1 MRDTFAAGVAPLFP
15 GKLPERAGC
24 GNMGM
29 VGMEL
34 RNRDRR
40 MVRSFLM
47 LALLLAA
54 AGLARAQSPALDP
67 PPESDD
73 PRFSFH
79 RSEDGFIR
87 LDRRTGQVSRCAR
100 RPSGWSCL
108 AVPDDRAA
116 LDAEIGR
123 LQSENAA
130 LKQTLLDRGLP
141 LPGAVKPGAP
151 SASAP
156 RSEKPSGEA
165 EVDRAMS
172 MIERVWRRL
181 LEMMANLQRD
191 LDKT

>member
-1 MRDTFAAGVAPLFP
+1 
-15 GKLPERAGC
+15 
-24 GNMGM
+24 
-29 VGMEL
+29 
-34 RNRDRR
+34 

-67 PPESDD
+67 PPGSDD

-87 LDRRTGQVSRCAR
+87 LDRRTGQVSQCAR
-100 RPSGWSCL
+100 RTSGWSCL

-116 LDAEIGR
+116 LEAEIGR

-130 LKQTLLDRGLP
+130 LKQALLDHGLP

-151 SASAP
+151 SANAP
-156 RSEKPSGEA
+156 QNEKPSGEA

-172 MIERVWRRL
+172 LIEQVWRRL

-191 LDKT
+191 LNKT